1 MKSFKV
7 LLLILC
13 GLLVFSVGCKFHDY
27 KCEDQVGHR
36 WMLPKELNDYLPYQI
51 GEQLLFLN
59 EYGDSLRF
67 EVQNVDLL
75 DYDNAYYEYT
85 WNPCYPTGMLYE
97 YGVALVKTPPTYLS
111 DRYGLQ
117 QINLE
122 FGGTASGGN
131 GQNVNVTFFFRS
143 DMYDR
148 QDMASSESQSG
159 DVQSLSDT
167 LVMRNGRYVSE
178 AVVVKSVGLVQ
189 YNDTRDNC
197 TWCLSR

>member
-1 MKSFKV
+1 MKNFKV

-13 GLLVFSVGCKFHDY
+13 GVLALSVGCKHHDY
-27 KCEDQVGHR
+27 ECEDQVGHS

-85 WNPCYPTGMLYE
+85 WNPCCPTGMLYE

-117 QINLE
+117 QINLD
-122 FGGTASGGN
+122 FGGTANGEN

-148 QDMASSESQSG
+148 QDIASSGSQSG
-159 DVQSLSDT
+159 DVQSLGDT
-167 LVMRNGRYVSE
+167 LVMSGRYVSE
-178 AVVVKSVGLVQ
+178 AVLVKSVGLVQ

-197 TWCLSR
+197 TWRLSR